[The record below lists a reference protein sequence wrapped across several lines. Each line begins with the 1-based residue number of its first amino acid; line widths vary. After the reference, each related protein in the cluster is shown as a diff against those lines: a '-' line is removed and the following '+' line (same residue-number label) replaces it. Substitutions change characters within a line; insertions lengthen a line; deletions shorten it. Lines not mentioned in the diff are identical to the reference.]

1 MPPITAAM
9 KPKIVYMRPV
19 SNWNDVIGPMTTPP
33 AAPMAAAS
41 TKLNTCIRATPMPIS
56 AAASGFSAQA
66 RKARPTRLP
75 ARVSASA
82 MVSTAVS
89 PTSQSPCGASNK
101 PPATIGRSPEKA
113 GRVYD

>member
-9 KPKIVYMRPV
+9 KPKIVYIRPV
-19 SNWNDVIGPMTTPP
+19 SNWNEVIGPMTTPP

-41 TKLNTCIRATPMPIS
+41 TKLSTCIRATPMPIR

-66 RKARPTRLP
+66 RKARPS
-75 ARVSASA
+75 RVPDKVRASA
-82 MVSTAVS
+82 RVSTAVS
-89 PTSQSPCGASNK
+89 PTSQSPCGGSNR

-113 GRVYD
+113 GRA